1 MGVLLLP
8 GHAVHACSVCRM
20 LRDASPR
27 HPRRSEVGKF
37 DRKDNR
43 GSALLRGTQWWSIP
57 LPFSLF
63 GRIIV
68 ADHDV
73 VPVFLCKQWCHG
85 DRNETGWSRSHDGWQ
100 RLPEVLIVVGVV
112 VVVVLVVAA
121 AAVVVLGV
129 VSTAGPVRRVPQCRC
144 GF

>member
-27 HPRRSEVGKF
+27 HPRRSEVGMF

-63 GRIIV
+63 GRIRV
-68 ADHDV
+68 ADDLRSTNTLAIMLSL
-73 VPVFLCKQWCHG
+73 FLCA
-85 DRNETGWSRSHDGWQ
+85 SS
-100 RLPEVLIVVGVV
+100 GVM
-112 VVVVLVVAA
+112 VLVTRPGGR
-121 AAVVVLGV
+121 GV
-129 VSTAGPVRRVPQCRC
+129 TMDGNVRPRY
-144 GF
+144 